1 MLLNRKAYE
10 NRLEKLE
17 LLIKSVKDDINY
29 FDSSKAE
36 DSFYYSSFEAYKSQ
50 VTQNTFDASTYKSYG
65 YSDEQIENEIKKNQ
79 AKIEEIYHSTIKTV
93 ESSINEVSLQIASID
108 SQLSAIESGQTE
120 YSIKASNSGILHMM
134 ADYKEGMVVQA
145 GNAVANITPENSDI
159 VIETYKSID
168 KDIANVSGNGTI
180 DAKACGTTT
189 VVVSN
194 GYAQTVVTVVV
205 NENSVLDEVAYEE
218 VAASDSDIEYPDTI
232 NADEYAIITS
242 NMLKFY
248 YDREKNI
255 TIYGNGY
262 NIYLSGSDIVN
273 YENELKPQI
282 HFNEV
287 EKGISFEI
295 RDKLCG
301 KITLDLSNMVTD
313 ERYLYLYDDNKEK
326 YQEISIKDINT
337 ITIDTEGKYLIS
349 VEKLSNG
356 VVNKY
361 FVIIGLIAVALG
373 IGIYVIVKRR
383 YWFW

>member
-1 MLLNRKAYE
+1 MENILRNKLIFVLGVMLIFITPTDICKAEEQEYYIEETTIKATDIEIEGYE
-10 NRLEKLE
+10 EELMVGETMSLTATVVPNNATDTSVVYKSSDTKIATVKSNGTVSGVAQGKVIIYVTSGDITKEIHITVKIKTKAIEVNTQYIVMQVGEQFKLE
-17 LLIKSVKDDINY
+17 ANV
-29 FDSSKAE
+29 FP
-36 DSFYYSSFEAYKSQ
+36 
-50 VTQNTFDASTYKSYG
+50 NT
-65 YSDEQIENEIKKNQ
+65 
-79 AKIEEIYHSTIKTV
+79 
-93 ESSINEVSLQIASID
+93 
-108 SQLSAIESGQTE
+108 
-120 YSIKASNSGILHMM
+120 
-134 ADYKEGMVVQA
+134 ADNKL
-145 GNAVANITPENSDI
+145 
-159 VIETYKSID
+159 TYKSID

-248 YDREKNI
+248 YDRKKNI

-273 YENELKPQI
+273 CENELKSQI

-356 VVNKY
+356 VVSKY
-361 FVIIGLIAVALG
+361 FVIIGLVAVALG